1 MVRNG
6 VVQLKKKDID
16 EKIKRWFRLTLFF
29 GEEFYIFFTT
39 LMLFYITQLFFF
51 CACLKGYY
59 TIFFILISSLRH
71 GFVIITPFHR
81 LVPLKIDM
89 CHVIA
94 G

>member
-1 MVRNG
+1 MVQVNFIFWRRI
-6 VVQLKKKDID
+6 L
-16 EKIKRWFRLTLFF
+16 
-29 GEEFYIFFTT
+29 YIFYNVNAFLHYST
-39 LMLFYITQLFFF
+39 LFF
-51 CACLKGYY
+51 CACLRGYY